1 MEVMIMIF
9 KRNTESVADVRKRE
23 NFEAQV
29 AKQQADI
36 DYLAMMS
43 DIDIPTEEMEV
54 TENE

>member
-1 MEVMIMIF
+1 MIY
-9 KRNTESVADVRKRE
+9 KRSTECVADKRKRE
-23 NFEAQV
+23 NLEAQA

-43 DIDIPTEEMEV
+43 DIEIPTEEMEV

>member
-1 MEVMIMIF
+1 MIF
-9 KRNTESVADVRKRE
+9 KHNTESVADVRKRE